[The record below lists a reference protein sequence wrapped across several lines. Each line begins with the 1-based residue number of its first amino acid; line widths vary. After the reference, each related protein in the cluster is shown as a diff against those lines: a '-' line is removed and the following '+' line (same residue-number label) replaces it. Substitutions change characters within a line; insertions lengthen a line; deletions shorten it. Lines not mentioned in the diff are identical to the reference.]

1 MKNKPT
7 RPINIASDMFS
18 GLKNNFLSLFDR
30 ANTQRTKDEEY
41 QKLKINTNNPNC
53 FKAQSLTIIYLSFV

>member
-53 FKAQSLTIIYLSFV
+53 FKA